1 MNERET
7 CLDDSLTNIQWLGNL
22 SCDSLVPKLEEKK
35 TIENKPVKPPK
46 SSRCE
51 RPPHS
56 YSEII
61 QMAIGSK
68 PTGRMTL
75 QEIYTWIEDN
85 FPFYRNRA
93 NSRWKNSIRHN
104 LSLYDIFVRHRD
116 KNSKVAYWSV
126 KPNPDQNNGSLTLK
140 PSPSETAATVYSL
153 KAESKVKK
161 MKPLLPRDF
170 ASTIEPVPVALI
182 INASVVCHQPVPS
195 YGTSGKTKPVRKR
208 LPLAPK
214 LVTAVQQNPEVLF
227 PPKELGPQA
236 VCINPSSVEQIVAK
250 RWKKTATEQ
259 QSSNKRKQKLW
270 TLQEF
275 SPPVPDCCTSETD
288 SGLEFDKMSFVQEL
302 LTEDEKG
309 SPFET
314 PMKKGQ
320 SVGVATSTPC
330 QEKHSLSPGE
340 MLLNWKVRTPPGT
353 GNGLLDSSLFRSPTS
368 GSLGYSSLG
377 FTPLP
382 SNGGDMDTESN
393 EKDIVELGLL
403 GCSPIKENGP
413 IDTLGNDQ
421 QTDSCVKIFSDF
433 SLPSIGDGLGIA
445 NVSWAPISHS

>member
-1 MNERET
+1 MMEMEQRET

-93 NSRWKNSIRHN
+93 NSRWK
-104 LSLYDIFVRHRD
+104 
-116 KNSKVAYWSV
+116 
-126 KPNPDQNNGSLTLK
+126 
-140 PSPSETAATVYSL
+140 ETAATVYSL